1 MEIKYEEFTSKA
13 LSLVEGPVDVERVVE
28 VAQPFEVTMPD
39 YYAFVKK
46 FKEAL
51 QLSDFSR
58 KGKREEHTLSLTEHF
73 VETNPLLSSLS
84 VMLREK

>member
-1 MEIKYEEFTSKA
+1 MIPEVEIKYEEFTSKA
-13 LSLVEGPVDVERVVE
+13 LSLVEGSVDVERVVE

-51 QLSDFSR
+51 
-58 KGKREEHTLSLTEHF
+58 
-73 VETNPLLSSLS
+73 
-84 VMLREK
+84 